1 MKSYMKYLLLGAIL
15 IAGDWISGVVISDLA
30 RKQARDNRIGLLLDG
45 KINADII
52 VLGSSR
58 ALNNYNPAVI
68 DSVTGKSCYNLGVSG
83 SNILF
88 HETMLDL
95 VLSRKQL
102 PELVIYNVDDY
113 GALCKMDGIVYR
125 KDVLYPFVDAPLVGD
140 AVSRELNK
148 NKWVSR
154 LSGSYR
160 HNVNFINALKYLTE
174 GREAADY
181 STTNFD
187 ANGSNLLLMRAE
199 DRVPQY
205 GSQRALKQMPPLE
218 PGHVDALKRII
229 SKCRDK
235 NVDLLLSLPPL
246 YMPSTPGFEDALRS
260 MAGDDVRI
268 VSFAG
273 SLTNAQDFFNTDH
286 LNKQGADKFSLT
298 IAKDM
303 VTVSSRQ

>member
-1 MKSYMKYLLLGAIL
+1 MKYLLLAAML
-15 IAGDWISGVVISDLA
+15 IAGDWLSGVVISDLA

-45 KINADII
+45 KIRSDII
-52 VLGSSR
+52 ILGSSR

-83 SNILF
+83 SNVLF

-95 VLSRKQL
+95 VLSQPDL
-102 PELVIYNVDDY
+102 PELIIYNVDDY

-125 KDVLYPFVDAPLVGD
+125 KDVLYPYVDEPFISD
-140 AVSRELNK
+140 AVSRDSGK

-154 LSGSYR
+154 WSASYR
-160 HNVNFINALKYLTE
+160 HNVNFINALKYLSD

-187 ANGSNLLLMRAE
+187 ANGANLLLMRTE

-218 PGHVDALKRII
+218 QNHVDALRRII
-229 SKCRDK
+229 SKCRDQ

-260 MAGDDVRI
+260 LVGKNVHI
-268 VSFAG
+268 VSYAD
-273 SLTNAQDFFNTDH
+273 SLMDATDFFNTDH
-286 LNKQGADKFSLT
+286 LNKSGARKFSLM
-298 IAKDM
+298 IAKEIITINSD
-303 VTVSSRQ
+303 Q

>member
-1 MKSYMKYLLLGAIL
+1 MKSYLKYLLLVAML
-15 IAGDWISGVVISDLA
+15 VAGDWISGVVISDLA
-30 RKQARDNRIGLLLDG
+30 RKQARDNRIGLLLED
-45 KINADII
+45 KINSDII

-58 ALNNYNPAVI
+58 ALNNYVPSVI
-68 DSVTGKSCYNLGVSG
+68 DSLTGKSCYNLGVSG

-102 PELVIYNVDDY
+102 PELIIYNVDDY

-125 KDVLYPFVDAPLVGD
+125 KDVLYPYVDEPMIGD
-140 AVSRELNK
+140 AVCRELNK

-160 HNVNFINALKYLTE
+160 QNVNLINALKYLTE

-187 ANGSNLLLMRAE
+187 TDGANILEMRAE

-205 GSQRALKQMPPLE
+205 GSQRALRELPPYE
-218 PGHVDALKRII
+218 QQHVEVLNRII
-229 SKCRDK
+229 SKCRDQ
-235 NVDLLLSLPPL
+235 NVNLLLSLPPL
-246 YMPSTPGFEDALRS
+246 YMPSTPGFEEALRS
-260 MAGDDVRI
+260 MAGSDVRI

-273 SLTNAQDFFNTDH
+273 SLTNANDFFNTDH
-286 LNKQGADKFSLT
+286 LNKSGAHKFSLM
-298 IAKDM
+298 IANEIIK
-303 VTVSSRQ
+303 